1 MRFDD
6 CADCAVRL
14 LEFLPIF
21 HFQVQE
27 IGHFSNGG
35 VLGVTILVRFLYL
48 SAQVDPAR
56 CGDSPSPS
64 GNPSRQLLQYVHFR
78 LAISVNHGRS
88 SNGRPAM

>member
-1 MRFDD
+1 MLHFTSIG
-6 CADCAVRL
+6 
-14 LEFLPIF
+14 FLD
-21 HFQVQE
+21 
-27 IGHFSNGG
+27 
-35 VLGVTILVRFLYL
+35 VTILVRFLYL

-88 SNGRPAM
+88 SNGRPAMRQRRKVSLFKPEVV